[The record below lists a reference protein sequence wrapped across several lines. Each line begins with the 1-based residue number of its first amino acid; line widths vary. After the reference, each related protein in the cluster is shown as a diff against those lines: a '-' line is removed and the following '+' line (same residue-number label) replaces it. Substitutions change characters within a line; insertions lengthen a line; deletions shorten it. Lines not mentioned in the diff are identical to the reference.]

1 MNISLAHY
9 LIVSAIIFI
18 IGSSGVFFN
27 RKSIITTLMSIE
39 IMLLAVNLNMI
50 SFSAYMQ
57 DISGQIFSLFIL
69 VVAAAETSIGLAILV
84 VFYRK
89 QDSISVD
96 DFNRMKG

>member
-18 IGSSGVFFN
+18 IGSSGVFLN

-57 DISGQIFSLFIL
+57 DIAGQIFSLFIL

-89 QDSISVD
+89 RGSISVD
-96 DFNRMKG
+96 DFNQMKG

>member
-18 IGSSGVFFN
+18 VGSSGVFFN

-57 DISGQIFSLFIL
+57 DIAGQIFSLFIL

-89 QDSISVD
+89 RDSISVD